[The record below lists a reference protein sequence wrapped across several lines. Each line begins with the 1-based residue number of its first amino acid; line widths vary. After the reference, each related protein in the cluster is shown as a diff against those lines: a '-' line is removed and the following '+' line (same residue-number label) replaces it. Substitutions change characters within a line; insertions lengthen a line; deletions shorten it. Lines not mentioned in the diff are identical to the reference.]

1 MRKKACE
8 SDMACNAA
16 EGKTGRGHGKP
27 QNTSIHADYFSSTPT
42 MPKAPLRPSLA
53 TSSSEFAL
61 PSSSSPLASSSALT
75 LDDPTFLLSKFRRP
89 SLLSQKSALFG
100 EGRLHSPLTAS
111 FTPYT
116 HSRRRSRNASISLT
130 EDSYESDREH
140 MITDSP
146 TSGTNTPP
154 LKADGSE
161 EDLNPGASAKPGPS
175 APKVPP
181 LTPPR
186 RKSSTSMELQEGF
199 GFTTSSGKRISVPVR
214 ALELQRHSGIK
225 LRAAIL
231 QLKAPRL
238 LSLLAETRP
247 EEAEVKSEAA
257 FQRLIT
263 SCSDLP
269 LQPRTPRTATDRGRY
284 PEEAGDEENQRED
297 SPSDDEEADGLDEP
311 FAFSASSG
319 SEPINIQKPLTPA
332 GSVNGDGM
340 IMSVSETSSDSN
352 AMEIDMPFG
361 SPSMSS
367 MMSTPISQWRYTP
380 PPTTSAMRSNK
391 RKFDDRFDPYPT
403 SNKRRAVS
411 PAILES
417 SSRTPI
423 GRGTTA
429 RLPIAVPISIPGSQV
444 NSACSSPTISGSYPR
459 FPSSVSAMSSS
470 PTMRSSMALASPILR
485 PMIRRREPG
494 EEKEV
499 EGAGEAV
506 NGLTLS

>member
-1 MRKKACE
+1 
-8 SDMACNAA
+8 
-16 EGKTGRGHGKP
+16 
-27 QNTSIHADYFSSTPT
+27 
-42 MPKAPLRPSLA
+42 MPKAPPRPSLP

-61 PSSSSPLASSSALT
+61 PSSSSSPLASSSSLT
-75 LDDPTFLLSKFRRP
+75 LDDPSFLLSRFRRP

-100 EGRLHSPLTAS
+100 EGRLHSPLAAS

-116 HSRRRSRNASISLT
+116 HSRRRSRNASFSLT
-130 EDSYESDREH
+130 EDSYESDRER

-154 LKADGSE
+154 LKSNDSSE
-161 EDLNPGASAKPGPS
+161 EDLNPNTAKPGSS
-175 APKVPP
+175 ANRVPP

-186 RKSSTSMELQEGF
+186 RRSSASMDVQEGY
-199 GFTTSSGKRISVPVR
+199 GLVTSSGKRITLPVR
-214 ALELQRHSGIK
+214 APDFQRRSGK
-225 LRAAIL
+225 TLRLAPL
-231 QLKAPRL
+231 QLKAPRIL
-238 LSLLAETRP
+238 GLLAESRP

-257 FQRLIT
+257 FQRLVT

-269 LQPRTPRTATDRGRY
+269 LQPRTPRAATDRGRY
-284 PEEAGDEENQRED
+284 PEEAVHEETQRED
-297 SPSDDEEADGLDEP
+297 TPSDDDEGEAGEEP
-311 FAFSASSG
+311 FAFSSSGG
-319 SEPINIQKPLTPA
+319 SEPITILKPLTPA
-332 GSVNGDGM
+332 GSINGDGM

-352 AMEIDMPFG
+352 AMEVDMPFG

-367 MMSTPISQWRYTP
+367 MMSTPISQWRHTP
-380 PPTTSAMRSNK
+380 PPTSASAMRSNK

-411 PAILES
+411 PAVLDPNQ
-417 SSRTPI
+417 RTPI
-423 GRGTTA
+423 SRGNSS

-459 FPSSVSAMSSS
+459 FPGSVGAMSSS

-485 PMIRRREPG
+485 PIMRRREG

-506 NGLTLS
+506 NGLTLG

>member
-1 MRKKACE
+1 MV
-8 SDMACNAA
+8 
-16 EGKTGRGHGKP
+16 
-27 QNTSIHADYFSSTPT
+27 
-42 MPKAPLRPSLA
+42 
-53 TSSSEFAL
+53 
-61 PSSSSPLASSSALT
+61 
-75 LDDPTFLLSKFRRP
+75 
-89 SLLSQKSALFG
+89 
-100 EGRLHSPLTAS
+100 
-111 FTPYT
+111 
-116 HSRRRSRNASISLT
+116 
-130 EDSYESDREH
+130 
-140 MITDSP
+140 TDSP

-154 LKADGSE
+154 LKANDSE
-161 EDLNPGASAKPGPS
+161 EDLNPTSVKPGPS
-175 APKVPP
+175 TPKVPP

-186 RKSSTSMELQEGF
+186 RKSSTSVDMQESF
-199 GFTTSSGKRISVPVR
+199 GLTTSSGKRISVP
-214 ALELQRHSGIK
+214 
-225 LRAAIL
+225 
-231 QLKAPRL
+231 LKAPRL

-284 PEEAGDEENQRED
+284 PEEAGHEESQRED
-297 SPSDDEEADGLDEP
+297 TPSDDEEGDGLDEP
-311 FAFSASSG
+311 FAFSASGG
-319 SEPINIQKPLTPA
+319 SEPINIRKPLTPA

-340 IMSVSETSSDSN
+340 TMSVSETSSDSN

-367 MMSTPISQWRYTP
+367 MMSTPINQWRYTP
-380 PPTTSAMRSNK
+380 PPTASAMRSNK

-403 SNKRRAVS
+403 TNKRRAVS
-411 PAILES
+411 PAVLES
-417 SSRTPI
+417 SSRVPI
-423 GRGTTA
+423 GRGSTA